1 MKRKRFAVISVL
13 LLCAMAM
20 QAHAAT
26 ITVTNYNDSGPGSL
40 RQALANANNGDTI
53 NFALSGAIILTSG
66 EILVNKNV
74 TISGPGANQLS
85 IHSHPLLFEP
95 PDVFHVV
102 SGKTVTISG
111 LTIIGDGGPGIL
123 NDVAILT
130 VSNCVVSGSG
140 YVGLFNNA
148 SLNSNVIAS
157 LTIINS
163 IFSNNTYCIL
173 NLSEPPH
180 EISTGFSTNARFG
193 ATRTMAGGSTSMR
206 KPANDGNGAG
216 NSTARMTIIN
226 SVVTSS
232 GPGVYNQALP
242 PSVATVTMLNSKL
255 TDSLNGIGTYATDG
269 GNAEI
274 TLKNSTISRNTRYL
288 GGIDSYGSSMSI
300 VNSTISDNS
309 FGVSGGGIPF
319 GSYGGGGINCR
330 GLRGLGHVI
339 SIVNSTI
346 SGNSVSGVHGGGI
359 YSQDLD
365 NLSIVNSTISGN
377 SAGTGGGIYNYN
389 SSLHVVNSTITGNSA
404 GSGGGIYN
412 DQSEFEISNTILDA
426 GASGENIF
434 NSGGTVTSHGYNLS
448 SDDGGGYL
456 NGPADQIN
464 TDPLLGPLQDN
475 GGPTL
480 THALLAG
487 SPAIDKGNS
496 NGVHIDQRHFGRP
509 FDVPGI
515 PNAVGGDGSDVGAF
529 EFGSFPLRGDFNGDG
544 FTDYLLFNVGNRAT
558 AIWYLRDNTYISSG
572 YGPSLLT
579 GWTVADVADFNGD
592 GNPDYALFN
601 ASTRQTEIWYLNN
614 NVFVSAAYGRTLP
627 SGWQLVAVGDF
638 NSDGKPDYVL
648 YNSGTRRTAIWYL
661 TNNIYVSA
669 AYGPTIA
676 GGWQLVAVGDFN
688 GDRKPDYVL
697 YNASTRQ
704 TAIWYLNNNV
714 YVSAAYGPT
723 IASGYVLSGVA
734 DFNGDSKPDY
744 VLYNAG
750 TRQTAIWYLSNN
762 IYLRSAFGPTLP
774 VGWTLVAP

>member
-1 MKRKRFAVISVL
+1 MKRKRFAVIGVL

-40 RQALANANNGDTI
+40 RQAVANANNGDTI
-53 NFALSGAIILTSG
+53 NFAVSGIIMLTSG
-66 EILVNKNV
+66 ELLVNKNV

-85 IHSHPLLFEP
+85 IHSGNKFEP
-95 PDVFHVV
+95 PAVFHVV

-111 LTIIGDGGPGIL
+111 LTIIGDGAGIL
-123 NDVAILT
+123 NDVATLT

-140 YVGLFNNA
+140 NDGLFNNA
-148 SLNSNVIAS
+148 SFNSNVIAS

-163 IFSNNTYCIL
+163 IFNNNTYCIL

-180 EISTGFSTNARFG
+180 LSPFHVSDRFRFG

-216 NSTARMTIIN
+216 NSTARMTIVN

-232 GPGVYNQALP
+232 APGVYNQALP

-255 TDSLNGIGTYATDG
+255 TDSLNGIGTYATNG

-274 TLKNSTISRNTRYL
+274 TLKNSTISRNVRYL

-309 FGVSGGGIPF
+309 FGASGGGIPF

-330 GLRGLGHVI
+330 GVRGLGHVI

-346 SGNSVSGVHGGGI
+346 SGNSAGTHGGGI

-377 SAGTGGGIYNYN
+377 SAGTGGGIDNYN

-404 GSGGGIYN
+404 RSGGGIYN
-412 DQSEFEISNTILDA
+412 DQSQFEISNTILNA

-456 NGPADQIN
+456 NGPGDRIN

-475 GGPTL
+475 GGPTF
-480 THALLAG
+480 THALLPG
-487 SPAIDKGNS
+487 SPAIDQGNS
-496 NGVHIDQRHFGRP
+496 GGVYLDQRHFHRP
-509 FDVPGI
+509 VDIPGI
-515 PNAVGGDGSDVGAF
+515 PNAIGGDGSDIGAF
-529 EFGSFPLRGDFNGDG
+529 EFDSFPLRGDFNGDG
-544 FTDYLLFNVGNRAT
+544 FTDYLLFNVGNRRT
-558 AIWYLRDNTYISSG
+558 AIWYLHDNTYISSG
-572 YGPSLLT
+572 YGPSLPT
-579 GWTVADVADFNGD
+579 GWIVADVADFNRD

-601 ASTRQTEIWYLNN
+601 ASTRQTQIWYLNN
-614 NVFVSAAYGRTLP
+614 NVFVSAAYGPTLP

-638 NSDGKPDYVL
+638 NSDGKSDYVL
-648 YNSGTRRTAIWYL
+648 YNSGTRQTAIWYL
-661 TNNIYVSA
+661 RNNLYVSA
-669 AYGPTIA
+669 AYGPTIVS
-676 GGWQLVAVGDFN
+676 GWQLVAVGDFN
-688 GDRKPDYVL
+688 GNSKPDYVL
-697 YNASTRQ
+697 YNAGTRQ
-704 TAIWYLNNNV
+704 TVIWYLNNNV

-723 IASGYVLSGVA
+723 IASGYLLSGVA
-734 DFNGDSKPDY
+734 DFNLDGHPDY
-744 VLYNAG
+744 LLYSAT
-750 TRQTAIWYLSNN
+750 TRQTAIWYLNN
-762 IYLRSAFGPTLP
+762 NVFLRGAFGPTLP